1 MQTAAHIASE
11 TDIIE
16 SQMLGQK
23 AFDCVVNGVTG
34 KMAAIHRLGDNPY
47 QVEFTAVDVSQVANH
62 EKTVPTDWITPEGND
77 VTEEMMTYLR
87 PLIMGEVNIK
97 YENGIPK
104 QLRLY

>member
-1 MQTAAHIASE
+1 MLASC
-11 TDIIE
+11 
-16 SQMLGQK
+16 K
-23 AFDCVVNGVTG
+23 P
-34 KMAAIHRLGDNPY
+34 R
-47 QVEFTAVDVSQVANH
+47 
-62 EKTVPTDWITPEGND
+62 KTVPTDWITPEGND

>member
-1 MQTAAHIASE
+1 MQRAAAHIASE

-47 QVEFTAVDVSQVANH
+47 QVEFTAVDVSQLQTTKNR
-62 EKTVPTDWITPEGND
+62 TD
-77 VTEEMMTYLR
+77 
-87 PLIMGEVNIK
+87 
-97 YENGIPK
+97 
-104 QLRLY
+104 RLDYT